1 MPAQDDL
8 VTLAPNALVGNGR
21 YRVGEEI
28 NRGGTAVVYE
38 GYDNTLGMRV
48 ALKVRVRLSPRAR
61 LLPPRRAFVPSTR
74 RPNPLTASR
83 PPPAGHEHRAEQHH
97 RRAAQGG
104 EARDQVRL

>member
-61 LLPPRRAFVPSTR
+61 ASFP
-74 RPNPLTASR
+74 ASR
-83 PPPAGHEHRAEQHH
+83 VRSLDASTEPADRLAPPA
-97 RRAAQGG
+97 RRS
-104 EARDQVRL
+104 

>member
-48 ALKVRVRLSPRAR
+48 ALKVRVRLSARAR
-61 LLPPRRAFVPSTR
+61 LLSPRRAFVPSTR

-83 PPPAGHEHRAEQHH
+83 TPPSGHEHRAEQHH

-104 EARDQVRL
+104 EARD